1 MSTCGDS
8 GWFGY
13 TGNKIMKNIW
23 LTNLSYQV
31 EKIKKINEAAHT
43 APDDDEEE
51 DDDEEDEGPESKL
64 NDRQK
69 MMYEHYEHVVEE
81 YGKFDQSAKA
91 NGAHYAPSA
100 LNPFKDEGMVCGNC
114 VYFIGGGKCE
124 IVSGKIEPNA
134 ICKLWIIPQEL
145 IKVKKK

>member
-1 MSTCGDS
+1 
-8 GWFGY
+8 
-13 TGNKIMKNIW
+13 MKNIW